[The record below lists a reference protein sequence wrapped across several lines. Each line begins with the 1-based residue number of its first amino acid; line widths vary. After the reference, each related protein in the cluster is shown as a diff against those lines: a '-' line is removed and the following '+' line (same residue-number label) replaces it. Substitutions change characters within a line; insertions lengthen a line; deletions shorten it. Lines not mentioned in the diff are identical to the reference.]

1 MTDLH
6 IHTVLSDGSMEA
18 EEIAELAK
26 YAGLKSVAI
35 TDHDTLYEGKETIG
49 GINIIPGAE
58 MSAYDY
64 KRERRVH
71 ILCYMWKDKRPLASL
86 CDKILS
92 DRRAAGEIMIKRAA
106 EHFSIGEEFFYK
118 RAEKSRSIYKQ
129 HIMKALMDAGFCTSI
144 FGEDFNYLLN
154 SESGILTEKIIY
166 PDPYKVIETARE
178 SGAVIVLAHPPVY
191 NSFDLAE
198 ELAAGG
204 YIDGIEVWHSRNR
217 PGDSERIEK
226 IADRYNLIKTGGSD
240 FHGMFTSRPAQVGM
254 CPTPDSE
261 FERFICRACQ
271 M

>member
-6 IHTVLSDGSMEA
+6 IHTVLSDGSMET
-18 EEIAELAK
+18 EEIAQLAK
-26 YAGLKSVAI
+26 YAGLKAVAI
-35 TDHDTLYEGKETIG
+35 TNHDTLYEGDASID
-49 GINIIPGAE
+49 GIKIIPGVE

-71 ILCYMWKDKRPLASL
+71 ILCYMWKDKGPLASL

-92 DRRAAGEIMIKRAA
+92 DRRVAGEIMIKRAS
-106 EHFSIGEEFFYK
+106 EYFSIGEEFFYK
-118 RAEKSRSIYKQ
+118 RAEKSKSIYKQ
-129 HIMKALMDAGFCTSI
+129 HIMKGLMDAGFCTSI
-144 FGEDFNYLLN
+144 FGADFNYLLN

-166 PDPYKVIETARE
+166 PDPYEIIEAARA

-191 NSFDLAE
+191 DSFDLAE

-254 CPTPDSE
+254 CVTPDSE
-261 FERFICRACQ
+261 LERLIGMAG
-271 M
+271 